1 LRFVFIQDHQQ
12 EFPVNVM
19 CHVLQVSR
27 SGYYAWRR
35 RTPSA
40 TAQRQTKLTEE
51 IRQAHERSRAVYG
64 SPRVHRDLLEADVR
78 CSKNTVA
85 KLMRAAGLRSKRR
98 KRFCVHTTDS
108 RHGHPIAPNRLNR
121 AFCQPRPDQAWAA
134 DITYICTAEGWL
146 YLAVVIDL
154 CSRKI
159 VGWATSDSLAAEL
172 CVRAL
177 EMAVRERRPQSEVLH
192 HSDRGVQY
200 ACDDYQGMLAR
211 HGLQPSMSRRG
222 NCYDNAVTESFF
234 GTLKTELVH
243 HQSYATR
250 EAARQSLF
258 EYIEVFYNRQ
268 RRHSSLGHLSPLE
281 YEQNLVSGAHAIRRS
296 EADAVLQESSTHK
309 LRDRARPGK
318 GLAGRQP
325 SNPNPTPRSPS

>member
-1 LRFVFIQDHQQ
+1 LRFRFIQAHQQ
-12 EFPVNVM
+12 EFPVNLM

-35 RTPSA
+35 RAPSA
-40 TAQRQTKLTEE
+40 TAERQTQLTEQ
-51 IRQAHERSRAVYG
+51 IRQVHKRSRAVYG
-64 SPRVHRDLLEADVR
+64 SPRVHRDLLAEDVR
-78 CSKNTVA
+78 CSQNTVA

-98 KRFCVHTTDS
+98 QRFRVRTTDS

-121 AFCQPRPDQAWAA
+121 AFCQPQPDQAWAA
-134 DITYICTAEGWL
+134 DITYIATAEGWL
-146 YLAVVIDL
+146 YLAVIIDL

-177 EMAVRERRPQSEVLH
+177 EAAVRQRRPRQAVLH

-200 ACDDYQGMLAR
+200 ACDDYQGLLAR

-243 HQSYATR
+243 HERYATR

-258 EYIEVFYNRQ
+258 EYIEVFYNRS
-268 RRHSSLGHLSPLE
+268 RRHSALGYVSPAA
-281 YEQNLVSGAHAIRRS
+281 YEQQQEIGAHARRRRQ
-296 EADAVLQESSTHK
+296 ADTLHQRSSVPK

-325 SNPNPTPRSPS
+325 SNPKPNPRSQG

>member
-1 LRFVFIQDHQQ
+1 
-12 EFPVNVM
+12 VNLM

-35 RTPSA
+35 RAPSVA
-40 TAQRQTKLTEE
+40 AERQTQLTEQ
-51 IRQAHERSRAVYG
+51 IRRVHKRSRAIYG
-64 SPRVHRDLLEADVR
+64 SPRVHRELLAEDVR

-98 KRFCVHTTDS
+98 KRYRVRTTDS
-108 RHGHPIAPNRLNR
+108 RHGHPTAPNRLNR
-121 AFCQPRPDQAWAA
+121 AFCQPQPNQVWAA
-134 DITYICTAEGWL
+134 DITYIATAEGWL

-154 CSRKI
+154 CSRMI
-159 VGWATSDSLAAEL
+159 VGWSTSDSLAAEL

-177 EMAVRERRPQSEVLH
+177 EAAVTQRRPRQAVLH

-200 ACDDYQGMLAR
+200 ACDDYQGLLAK

-243 HQSYATR
+243 HERYATR

-258 EYIEVFYNRQ
+258 EYIEVFYNRS
-268 RRHSSLGHLSPLE
+268 RRHSALGYVSPTE
-281 YEQNLVSGAHAIRRS
+281 YEQQLEIGAHAIRRS
-296 EADAVLQESSTHK
+296 QADALLQRSSAPK

-318 GLAGRQP
+318 GLTGRQP
-325 SNPNPTPRSPS
+325 NTPNPIPMSKT

>member
-1 LRFVFIQDHQQ
+1 MRFKFIEDHQW

-19 CHVLQVSR
+19 SHVLRVSR

-35 RTPSA
+35 RGPSA
-40 TAQRQTKLTEE
+40 TAERQTKLAER
-51 IRQAHERSRAVYG
+51 IRHVHQRSRAIYG
-64 SPRVHRDLLEADVR
+64 SPRVHRDLLADDVC

-121 AFCQPRPDQAWAA
+121 AFCQPQPDHAWAA
-134 DITYICTAEGWL
+134 DITYVTTAEGWL

-172 CVRAL
+172 SCRAL
-177 EMAVRERRPQSEVLH
+177 AMAVQQRRPQNAVLH

-200 ACDDYQGMLAR
+200 ACDAYQDLLTR

-243 HQSYATR
+243 HERYATR
-250 EAARQSLF
+250 EVARQSLF

-268 RRHSSLGHLSPLE
+268 RRHSSLGYVSPLE
-281 YEQNLVSGAHAIRRS
+281 YEQNLITGAHAIRRS
-296 EADAVLQESSTHK
+296 ETDTILQGSSAHE

-318 GLAGRQP
+318 GLAGRQS
-325 SNPNPTPRSPS
+325 SNPNPTPMSPS

>member
-1 LRFVFIQDHQQ
+1 MRFKFIEDHQR
-12 EFPVNVM
+12 EFPVNLM
-19 CHVLQVSR
+19 CPVLKVSR
-27 SGYYAWRR
+27 SGYYAWRG

-40 TAQRQTKLTEE
+40 RAERQAVLTEQ
-51 IRQAHERSRAVYG
+51 IRQVHVRSRAIYG
-64 SPRVHRDLLEADVR
+64 SPRVHRDLLAEEVR

-98 KRFCVHTTDS
+98 QRFRVRTTDS
-108 RHGHPIAPNRLNR
+108 RHPHPIAPNRLNR
-121 AFCQPRPDQAWAA
+121 AFCQPRPDQAWGA
-134 DITYICTAEGWL
+134 DITYIATAEGWL

-159 VGWATSDSLAAEL
+159 VGWTTSDSLAAEL

-177 EMAVRERRPQSEVLH
+177 ELAVQQRRPRQAVLH

-200 ACDDYQGMLAR
+200 ACDAYQERLAR
-211 HGLQPSMSRRG
+211 HGLRSSMSRRG

-243 HQSYATR
+243 HERYATR

-258 EYIEVFYNRQ
+258 EYLEVFYNRQ
-268 RRHSSLGHLSPLE
+268 RRHSTLGYVSPAQ
-281 YEQNLVSGAHAIRRS
+281 YEQQLELSDPAFRRT
-296 EADAVLQESSTHK
+296 EAETLLQESSTPK

-318 GLAGRQP
+318 GLTGRQP
-325 SNPNPTPRSPS
+325 NTPNPIPMSKS

>member
-1 LRFVFIQDHQQ
+1 
-12 EFPVNVM
+12 M
-19 CHVLQVSR
+19 CRVLQVSR

-35 RTPSA
+35 RAPSA
-40 TAQRQTKLTEE
+40 TAERQAKLTDR
-51 IRQAHERSRAVYG
+51 IRQVHQRSRAVYG

-98 KRFCVHTTDS
+98 KRFRVHTTDS
-108 RHGHPIAPNRLNR
+108 RHGHSIAPNRLKR
-121 AFCQPRPDQAWAA
+121 AFCRSQPDRAWTA
-134 DITYICTAEGWL
+134 DITYIPTAEGWL

-159 VGWATSDSLAAEL
+159 IGWATSDSLAAGL

-177 EMAVRERRPQSEVLH
+177 ERALQQRRPRQTVLH

-200 ACDDYQGMLAR
+200 ACDDYQALLAR

-243 HQSYATR
+243 HERYATR

-258 EYIEVFYNRQ
+258 EYIEVFYNRR
-268 RRHSSLGHLSPLE
+268 RRHSSLGYVSPLE
-281 YEQNLVSGAHAIRRS
+281 YERQLQAGAQAVRRTQ
-296 EADAVLQESSTHK
+296 ADAVLTESSTFKH
-309 LRDRARPGK
+309 RDRARLTRS
-318 GLAGRQP
+318 LAGRQSSP
-325 SNPNPTPRSPS
+325 PNPIPKSQT

>member
-1 LRFVFIQDHQQ
+1 LRFQFIKDHQR
-12 EFPVNVM
+12 EFPVKLM
-19 CHVLQVSR
+19 CQVLQVAR
-27 SGYYAWRR
+27 SGYYAWCRR
-35 RTPSA
+35 VPSA
-40 TAQRQTKLTEE
+40 TAERQTKLMEQ
-51 IRQAHERSRAVYG
+51 IRQAHERSREVYG
-64 SPRVHRDLLEADVR
+64 SPRVYRDLLAEDVR

-85 KLMRAAGLRSKRR
+85 KLMRGAGLRSKRR
-98 KRFCVHTTDS
+98 QRFRVHTTDS
-108 RHGHPIAPNRLNR
+108 RHPHPIAPNRLNR
-121 AFCQPRPDQAWAA
+121 AFCQLQPDRAWAA
-134 DITYICTAEGWL
+134 DITYLRTAEGWL

-172 CVRAL
+172 CLRAL
-177 EMAVRERRPQSEVLH
+177 AMAVRERRPQNAVLH

-200 ACDDYQGMLAR
+200 ACDAYQKLLTR

-243 HQSYATR
+243 HESYATR

-258 EYIEVFYNRQ
+258 EYIEVFYNRR
-268 RRHSSLGHLSPLE
+268 RRHSALGYVSPLE
-281 YEQNLVSGAHAIRRS
+281 YEQNLAGGAQAVRRTM
-296 EADAVLQESSTHK
+296 ADTLLQESSTHK

-318 GLAGRQP
+318 GLAGRQSSTP
-325 SNPNPTPRSPS
+325 IPTPKSPN

>member
-1 LRFVFIQDHQQ
+1 
-12 EFPVNVM
+12 VNVM
-19 CHVLQVSR
+19 CHVLRVSR

-35 RTPSA
+35 RAPSA
-40 TAQRQTKLTEE
+40 TAERQTKLTEE
-51 IRQAHERSRAVYG
+51 IRQVHERSRAVYG
-64 SPRVHRDLLEADVR
+64 SPRVYRDLLEADVR

-98 KRFCVHTTDS
+98 NRFRVHTTNS
-108 RHGHPIAPNRLNR
+108 RHPHPIAPNRLNR
-121 AFCQPRPDQAWAA
+121 AFCQSQPDQAWAA
-134 DITYICTAEGWL
+134 DITYINTAEGWL

-159 VGWATSDSLAAEL
+159 VGWSTSDSLAAEL

-177 EMAVRERRPQSEVLH
+177 EMAVRERRPRQAVLH

-200 ACDDYQGMLAR
+200 ACDVYQHLLAR
-211 HGLQPSMSRRG
+211 HGLRPSMSRRG

-268 RRHSSLGHLSPLE
+268 RRHSSLSYMNPLE
-281 YEQNLVSGAHAIRRS
+281 YEQQRMSGAQAVRRS
-296 EADAVLQESSTHK
+296 EADAALQESSAHE
-309 LRDRARPGK
+309 LRDRARPAK

-325 SNPNPTPRSPS
+325 SYPNPTPMSST

>member
-1 LRFVFIQDHQQ
+1 LRFQFIKDHQR
-12 EFPVNVM
+12 EFPVNLM
-19 CHVLQVSR
+19 CQVLQVAR

-35 RTPSA
+35 RVPSA
-40 TAQRQTKLTEE
+40 TAERQTKLMEQ
-51 IRQAHERSRAVYG
+51 IRQVHERTRAVYG
-64 SPRVHRDLLEADVR
+64 SPRVHRDLLAEDVR

-98 KRFCVHTTDS
+98 QRFRVHTTDS
-108 RHGHPIAPNRLNR
+108 RHPHPIAPNRLNR
-121 AFCQPRPDQAWAA
+121 AFCQPQPDQAWAA
-134 DITYICTAEGWL
+134 DITYLRTAEGWL

-177 EMAVRERRPQSEVLH
+177 EMAIRERRPPQGVLH

-200 ACDDYQGMLAR
+200 ACDAYQELLTR
-211 HGLQPSMSRRG
+211 HGLRPSMSRRG

-243 HQSYATR
+243 HESYATR

-258 EYIEVFYNRQ
+258 EYIEVFYNRR
-268 RRHSSLGHLSPLE
+268 RRHSSLGYVSPLE
-281 YEQNLVSGAHAIRRS
+281 YEQKLTCGAEAVRRS
-296 EADAVLQESSTHK
+296 EADAALQEACTHE

-318 GLAGRQP
+318 GLEGRQS
-325 SNPNPTPRSPS
+325 SNPQHYQCP

>member
-1 LRFVFIQDHQQ
+1 MRFKFIEDHQR

-19 CHVLQVSR
+19 CPVLRVSR

-35 RTPSA
+35 RAPSA
-40 TAQRQTKLTEE
+40 TAERRAELTKQ
-51 IRQAHERSRAVYG
+51 ISQVHNRSRAAYG
-64 SPRVHRDLLEADVR
+64 SPRVHRDLLAEDVR

-85 KLMRAAGLRSKRR
+85 KLMRAVGLRSKRC
-98 KRFCVHTTDS
+98 KRFRVRTTDS
-108 RHGHPIAPNRLNR
+108 RHPHPIAPNRLNR
-121 AFCQPRPDQAWAA
+121 AFCQPQPDWAWAA
-134 DITYICTAEGWL
+134 DITYIATAEGWL

-172 CVRAL
+172 CVRTL
-177 EMAVRERRPQSEVLH
+177 ETAIRQRRPQNAVLH

-200 ACDDYQGMLAR
+200 ACDAYQELLTR

-243 HQSYATR
+243 HQHYATR

-268 RRHSSLGHLSPLE
+268 RRHSALGYVSPLE
-281 YEQNLVSGAHAIRRS
+281 YEQRLIAGGPAVRRS
-296 EADAVLQESSTHK
+296 TTDALLQE
-309 LRDRARPGK
+309 
-318 GLAGRQP
+318 P
-325 SNPNPTPRSPS
+325 SAP

>member
-1 LRFVFIQDHQQ
+1 MRFPFIHDHQC
-12 EFPVNVM
+12 EFPVNLM
-19 CHVLQVSR
+19 CQVLQVAR

-35 RTPSA
+35 RVPSA
-40 TAQRQTKLTEE
+40 TAERQTKLTEQ
-51 IRQAHERSRAVYG
+51 IRAVHERNRAVYG
-64 SPRVHRDLLEADVR
+64 SPRVHRDLLADDVR

-98 KRFCVHTTDS
+98 QRFRVHTTDS
-108 RHGHPIAPNRLNR
+108 RHPHPIAPNRLNR
-121 AFCQPRPDQAWAA
+121 AFCQPQPNQAWAA
-134 DITYICTAEGWL
+134 DITYIRTTEGWL

-159 VGWATSDSLAAEL
+159 VGWATSDSLAAQL
-172 CVRAL
+172 CLRAL
-177 EMAVRERRPQSEVLH
+177 EMAVRERRPQNSVLH

-200 ACDDYQGMLAR
+200 ACDAYQALLAR
-211 HGLQPSMSRRG
+211 HGLRPSMSRRG
-222 NCYDNAVTESFF
+222 NCHDNAVTESFF
-234 GTLKTELVH
+234 GTLKTELVYH
-243 HQSYATR
+243 EGYATR

-268 RRHSSLGHLSPLE
+268 RRHSALGYVSPLE
-281 YEQNLVSGAHAIRRS
+281 HEQQLAVGAQAVRRT
-296 EADAVLQESSTHK
+296 EADALFQESSAHK

-325 SNPNPTPRSPS
+325 SNPNPTPNVP

>member
-1 LRFVFIQDHQQ
+1 
-12 EFPVNVM
+12 VNVM

-35 RTPSA
+35 RAPSVRA
-40 TAQRQTKLTEE
+40 ERQTKLTQQ
-51 IRQAHERSRAVYG
+51 IHRVHQRSRAVYG
-64 SPRVHRDLLEADVR
+64 SPRVHRDLLAEDVR

-98 KRFCVHTTDS
+98 KRFRVRTTDS

-121 AFCQPRPDQAWAA
+121 AFCQSQPDQVWAA
-134 DITYICTAEGWL
+134 DITYIATAEGWL

-177 EMAVRERRPQSEVLH
+177 EAAVTQRRPRQTVLH

-200 ACDDYQGMLAR
+200 ACDDYQGLLAR

-243 HQSYATR
+243 HEHYATR

-258 EYIEVFYNRQ
+258 EYIEVFYNRH
-268 RRHSSLGHLSPLE
+268 RRHSALGYVSPAE
-281 YEQNLVSGAHAIRRS
+281 YEQQLELGAHAIRRS
-296 EADAVLQESSTHK
+296 QAETLLQRSSASK

-325 SNPNPTPRSPS
+325 SAPNPNPMSRT

>member
-1 LRFVFIQDHQQ
+1 MT
-12 EFPVNVM
+12 VM
-19 CHVLQVSR
+19 CQVLQVSR

-35 RTPSA
+35 RAPSA
-40 TAQRQTKLTEE
+40 RAARQAELTEQ
-51 IRQAHERSRAVYG
+51 IRQVHDRSQAVYG
-64 SPRVHRDLLEADVR
+64 SPRVHRDLLAGDVR

-85 KLMRAAGLRSKRR
+85 KLMHAAGLRSKRR
-98 KRFCVHTTDS
+98 RRFRVRTTDS
-108 RHGHPIAPNRLNR
+108 RHPHPIAPNRLNR

-134 DITYICTAEGWL
+134 DITYIATAEGWL

-177 EMAVRERRPQSEVLH
+177 EMAVRQRRPQEAVMH

-200 ACDDYQGMLAR
+200 ACDAYQAVLAR
-211 HGLQPSMSRRG
+211 HGLQTSMSRRG
-222 NCYDNAVTESFF
+222 NCYDNAMAESFF

-243 HQSYATR
+243 HQRYTTR

-258 EYIEVFYNRQ
+258 EYIEVFYNRR
-268 RRHSSLGHLSPLE
+268 RRHSSLGYMSPWE
-281 YEQNLVSGAHAIRRS
+281 YEQNLIAGAQAVRRS
-296 EADAVLQESSTHK
+296 QADHLHPGSAELKH
-309 LRDRARPGK
+309 RDRARPGR
-318 GLAGRQP
+318 GLAGR
-325 SNPNPTPRSPS
+325 

>member
-1 LRFVFIQDHQQ
+1 MRFGFIQNHQR
-12 EFPVNVM
+12 EFLVNVM
-19 CHVLQVSR
+19 CDVLQVSR

-35 RTPSA
+35 RTSSVA
-40 TAQRQTKLTEE
+40 AERRASLTER
-51 IRQAHERSRAVYG
+51 IRQVHRQSRAVYG
-64 SPRVHRDLLEADVR
+64 SPRVHRELLAADVR

-85 KLMRAAGLRSKRR
+85 KLMRGAGLRSKRR
-98 KRFCVHTTDS
+98 KRFRVRTTDS

-121 AFCQPRPDQAWAA
+121 AFCQLQPDRVWAA
-134 DITYICTAEGWL
+134 DITYVTTAEGWL

-154 CSRKI
+154 CTRKI

-177 EMAVRERRPQSEVLH
+177 EMAVRERRPQHAVLH

-200 ACDDYQGMLAR
+200 ACDAYQESLAR
-211 HGLQPSMSRRG
+211 HGLQSSMSRRG

-243 HQSYATR
+243 HERYATR

-258 EYIEVFYNRQ
+258 EYIEVFYNRR
-268 RRHSSLGHLSPLE
+268 RRHSSLGYMSPQE
-281 YEQNLVSGAHAIRRS
+281 YEHA
-296 EADAVLQESSTHK
+296 L
-309 LRDRARPGK
+309 ARQAAPAARNQGDNP
-318 GLAGRQP
+318 LAK
-325 SNPNPTPRSPS
+325 

>member
-1 LRFVFIQDHQQ
+1 
-12 EFPVNVM
+12 M
-19 CHVLQVSR
+19 CRVLQVAR

-35 RTPSA
+35 RAPSA
-40 TAQRQTKLTEE
+40 TAEWRTKLTDQ
-51 IRQAHERSRAVYG
+51 IRQIHQRNRAVYG

-85 KLMRAAGLRSKRR
+85 KLMRAAGLRSKMHRR
-98 KRFCVHTTDS
+98 FRVHTTDS

-121 AFCQPRPDQAWAA
+121 AFCQTRTDQAWAA
-134 DITYICTAEGWL
+134 DITYVRTAEGWL

-159 VGWATSDSLAAEL
+159 VGWATSESLATEL
-172 CVRAL
+172 CMRAL
-177 EMAVRERRPQSEVLH
+177 EKAVQQRQPQHPMLH

-200 ACDDYQGMLAR
+200 ACDAYQGLLTR
-211 HGLQPSMSRRG
+211 YGLRASMSRRG

-243 HQSYATR
+243 HENYATR
-250 EAARQSLF
+250 EIARQSLF

-268 RRHSSLGHLSPLE
+268 RRHSSLGYLSPAE
-281 YEQNLVSGAHAIRRS
+281 YEEELTKGAQAFRRTLA
-296 EADAVLQESSTHK
+296 ETALQESSTKKH
-309 LRDRARPGK
+309 RDRARPGK
-318 GLAGRQP
+318 GLAGRL
-325 SNPNPTPRSPS
+325 PT

>member
-1 LRFVFIQDHQQ
+1 MRFAFVEDHQR

-19 CHVLQVSR
+19 CRVLRVSR

-35 RTPSA
+35 RAPSA
-40 TAQRQTKLTEE
+40 TAQRQMELTDQ
-51 IRQAHERSRAVYG
+51 IRQVHKRSRAIYG
-64 SPRVHRDLLEADVR
+64 SPRVHRDLLAEDLR

-85 KLMRAAGLRSKRR
+85 KLMRVAGLRSKRQR
-98 KRFCVHTTDS
+98 RFRVRTTDS
-108 RHGHPIAPNRLNR
+108 RHGHPIAPNRLNQ
-121 AFCQPRPDQAWAA
+121 AFCRPQPDQAWAA
-134 DITYICTAEGWL
+134 DITYIATAEGWL

-172 CVRAL
+172 CGRAL
-177 EMAVRERRPQSEVLH
+177 ERALQQRRPSQAVLH

-200 ACDDYQGMLAR
+200 ACDAYQGLLAR

-243 HQSYATR
+243 HQRYATR
-250 EAARQSLF
+250 EAALQSLF
-258 EYIEVFYNRQ
+258 EYIEVFYNRR
-268 RRHSSLGHLSPLE
+268 RRHSSLG
-281 YEQNLVSGAHAIRRS
+281 YC
-296 EADAVLQESSTHK
+296 
-309 LRDRARPGK
+309 
-318 GLAGRQP
+318 
-325 SNPNPTPRSPS
+325 

>member
-1 LRFVFIQDHQQ
+1 VKL
-12 EFPVNVM
+12 M
-19 CHVLQVSR
+19 CQVLEVAR
-27 SGYYAWRR
+27 SGYYAWRKR
-35 RTPSA
+35 KPSA
-40 TAQRQTKLTEE
+40 TAERRAKLTEQ
-51 IRQAHERSRAVYG
+51 IREVHARNRAVYG
-64 SPRVHRDLLEADVR
+64 APRVHHDLLEADVQ

-85 KLMRAAGLRSKRR
+85 KLMRAEGLRSKMHRR
-98 KRFCVHTTDS
+98 FRVHTTDS

-121 AFCQPRPDQAWAA
+121 EFFQPQPDQAWGA
-134 DITYICTAEGWL
+134 DITYIRTAEGWV

-177 EMAVRERRPQSEVLH
+177 EEAVQQRRPRRPVLH

-200 ACDDYQGMLAR
+200 ASDDYQGLLAR

-243 HQSYATR
+243 HESYATR

-258 EYIEVFYNRQ
+258 EYIEVFYNRK
-268 RRHSSLGHLSPLE
+268 RRHSTLGYISPAE
-281 YEQNLVSGAHAIRRS
+281 YETQLETSAQAIRRS
-296 EADAVLQESSTHK
+296 EADTALAESSVPEHC
-309 LRDRARPGK
+309 DRARPGK
-318 GLAGRQP
+318 GLAGHQP
-325 SNPNPTPRSPS
+325 SNPNLTPMSLI